1 MALLQISEPGK
12 ATLPHEHRR
21 AVGIDLGTTNS
32 LVASVIS
39 GEVTVI
45 ESPNGERITPSVVHY
60 GLKDKLIGAAA
71 REKLTSDPINTVS
84 SVKRMMGKN
93 IDDINPQSFSLRLK
107 AYGQTV
113 GIETQLGIKTP
124 VEVSSDIL
132 GHLKNI
138 AEQRLGGELM
148 GCVITVPAYYDD
160 AQRQATKDAAK
171 VAGLNVLRL
180 INEPTAAAVAYG
192 LDQKAEGNFV
202 IFDLGGGTFDVSVL
216 RLSEGLFEVLATH
229 GNAEL
234 GGDDYDGL
242 LAEWLADNSLM
253 DTEPETKQKILKL
266 ARQTKELLTS
276 ENSINVDE
284 NIAGSIHIQKVID
297 RDHFS
302 HLTEPLT
309 KKTLTSVKQALRD
322 AQLTID
328 EIDGVV
334 MVGGST
340 RMPSVQKAVEE
351 FFKQPLLNNLNP
363 DEVVAIGAAIQANM
377 LAGNS
382 NDNLLL
388 LDVIPL
394 SLGIETMGEIVER
407 IIPRNSTLPIAMAQE
422 FTTYKDGQSAMII
435 HVVQGER
442 DLVKDCRSLGK
453 FTLRGIPP
461 LVAGSA
467 KIRVTFQVD
476 TDGLL
481 SVSAKELSTGIES
494 SIEVK
499 PSYGLTEEQIKAML
513 ESSFVL
519 AEEDKEARALS
530 ESKTE
535 ASQLIEMTRNALAL
549 DKNLLSPDEIQ
560 AIEADLA
567 LLIAA
572 LEKNSRDEIHRLTEK
587 LNNTSEAFAGKRMD
601 QSIQK
606 ALSGKTINTLEF

>member
-1 MALLQISEPGK
+1 
-12 ATLPHEHRR
+12 
-21 AVGIDLGTTNS
+21 
-32 LVASVIS
+32 
-39 GEVTVI
+39 
-45 ESPNGERITPSVVHY
+45 
-60 GLKDKLIGAAA
+60 
-71 REKLTSDPINTVS
+71 
-84 SVKRMMGKN
+84 
-93 IDDINPQSFSLRLK
+93 
-107 AYGQTV
+107 
-113 GIETQLGIKTP
+113 
-124 VEVSSDIL
+124 
-132 GHLKNI
+132 
-138 AEQRLGGELM
+138 
-148 GCVITVPAYYDD
+148 
-160 AQRQATKDAAK
+160 
-171 VAGLNVLRL
+171 
-180 INEPTAAAVAYG
+180 
-192 LDQKAEGNFV
+192 
-202 IFDLGGGTFDVSVL
+202 
-216 RLSEGLFEVLATH
+216 
-229 GNAEL
+229 
-234 GGDDYDGL
+234 
-242 LAEWLADNSLM
+242 
-253 DTEPETKQKILKL
+253 
-266 ARQTKELLTS
+266 
-276 ENSINVDE
+276 
-284 NIAGSIHIQKVID
+284 
-297 RDHFS
+297 
-302 HLTEPLT
+302 
-309 KKTLTSVKQALRD
+309 
-322 AQLTID
+322 
-328 EIDGVV
+328 
-334 MVGGST
+334 
-340 RMPSVQKAVEE
+340 MPSVQKAVEE
-351 FFKQPLLNNLNP
+351 FFKRPLLNNLNP
-363 DEVVAIGAAIQANM
+363 DEVVAMGAAIQANM

-499 PSYGLTEEQIKAML
+499 PSYGLTEEQIKAMQ

>member
-1 MALLQISEPGK
+1 
-12 ATLPHEHRR
+12 
-21 AVGIDLGTTNS
+21 
-32 LVASVIS
+32 
-39 GEVTVI
+39 
-45 ESPNGERITPSVVHY
+45 
-60 GLKDKLIGAAA
+60 
-71 REKLTSDPINTVS
+71 
-84 SVKRMMGKN
+84 
-93 IDDINPQSFSLRLK
+93 
-107 AYGQTV
+107 
-113 GIETQLGIKTP
+113 
-124 VEVSSDIL
+124 
-132 GHLKNI
+132 
-138 AEQRLGGELM
+138 M

-171 VAGLNVLRL
+171 IAGLNVLRL

-276 ENSINVDE
+276 EKSINVDE
-284 NIAGSIHIQKVID
+284 KIAGSIHIQKVID

-351 FFKQPLLNNLNP
+351 FFKRPLLNNLNP
-363 DEVVAIGAAIQANM
+363 DEVVAMGAAIQANM

-560 AIEADLA
+560 SIEADLA

>member
-1 MALLQISEPGK
+1 
-12 ATLPHEHRR
+12 
-21 AVGIDLGTTNS
+21 
-32 LVASVIS
+32 
-39 GEVTVI
+39 
-45 ESPNGERITPSVVHY
+45 
-60 GLKDKLIGAAA
+60 
-71 REKLTSDPINTVS
+71 
-84 SVKRMMGKN
+84 
-93 IDDINPQSFSLRLK
+93 
-107 AYGQTV
+107 
-113 GIETQLGIKTP
+113 
-124 VEVSSDIL
+124 
-132 GHLKNI
+132 
-138 AEQRLGGELM
+138 
-148 GCVITVPAYYDD
+148 
-160 AQRQATKDAAK
+160 
-171 VAGLNVLRL
+171 
-180 INEPTAAAVAYG
+180 
-192 LDQKAEGNFV
+192 
-202 IFDLGGGTFDVSVL
+202 
-216 RLSEGLFEVLATH
+216 
-229 GNAEL
+229 
-234 GGDDYDGL
+234 
-242 LAEWLADNSLM
+242 
-253 DTEPETKQKILKL
+253 
-266 ARQTKELLTS
+266 
-276 ENSINVDE
+276 
-284 NIAGSIHIQKVID
+284 
-297 RDHFS
+297 
-302 HLTEPLT
+302 
-309 KKTLTSVKQALRD
+309 
-322 AQLTID
+322 
-328 EIDGVV
+328 
-334 MVGGST
+334 
-340 RMPSVQKAVEE
+340 MPSVQKAVEE

>member
-1 MALLQISEPGK
+1 
-12 ATLPHEHRR
+12 
-21 AVGIDLGTTNS
+21 
-32 LVASVIS
+32 
-39 GEVTVI
+39 
-45 ESPNGERITPSVVHY
+45 
-60 GLKDKLIGAAA
+60 
-71 REKLTSDPINTVS
+71 
-84 SVKRMMGKN
+84 
-93 IDDINPQSFSLRLK
+93 
-107 AYGQTV
+107 
-113 GIETQLGIKTP
+113 
-124 VEVSSDIL
+124 
-132 GHLKNI
+132 
-138 AEQRLGGELM
+138 
-148 GCVITVPAYYDD
+148 
-160 AQRQATKDAAK
+160 
-171 VAGLNVLRL
+171 
-180 INEPTAAAVAYG
+180 
-192 LDQKAEGNFV
+192 
-202 IFDLGGGTFDVSVL
+202 
-216 RLSEGLFEVLATH
+216 
-229 GNAEL
+229 
-234 GGDDYDGL
+234 
-242 LAEWLADNSLM
+242 
-253 DTEPETKQKILKL
+253 
-266 ARQTKELLTS
+266 
-276 ENSINVDE
+276 
-284 NIAGSIHIQKVID
+284 
-297 RDHFS
+297 
-302 HLTEPLT
+302 
-309 KKTLTSVKQALRD
+309 
-322 AQLTID
+322 
-328 EIDGVV
+328 
-334 MVGGST
+334 
-340 RMPSVQKAVEE
+340 
-351 FFKQPLLNNLNP
+351 
-363 DEVVAIGAAIQANM
+363 
-377 LAGNS
+377 
-382 NDNLLL
+382 
-388 LDVIPL
+388 
-394 SLGIETMGEIVER
+394 MGEIVER

-560 AIEADLA
+560 SIEADLA

>member
-1 MALLQISEPGK
+1 
-12 ATLPHEHRR
+12 
-21 AVGIDLGTTNS
+21 
-32 LVASVIS
+32 
-39 GEVTVI
+39 
-45 ESPNGERITPSVVHY
+45 
-60 GLKDKLIGAAA
+60 
-71 REKLTSDPINTVS
+71 
-84 SVKRMMGKN
+84 
-93 IDDINPQSFSLRLK
+93 
-107 AYGQTV
+107 
-113 GIETQLGIKTP
+113 
-124 VEVSSDIL
+124 
-132 GHLKNI
+132 
-138 AEQRLGGELM
+138 
-148 GCVITVPAYYDD
+148 
-160 AQRQATKDAAK
+160 
-171 VAGLNVLRL
+171 
-180 INEPTAAAVAYG
+180 
-192 LDQKAEGNFV
+192 
-202 IFDLGGGTFDVSVL
+202 
-216 RLSEGLFEVLATH
+216 
-229 GNAEL
+229 
-234 GGDDYDGL
+234 
-242 LAEWLADNSLM
+242 
-253 DTEPETKQKILKL
+253 
-266 ARQTKELLTS
+266 
-276 ENSINVDE
+276 
-284 NIAGSIHIQKVID
+284 
-297 RDHFS
+297 
-302 HLTEPLT
+302 
-309 KKTLTSVKQALRD
+309 
-322 AQLTID
+322 
-328 EIDGVV
+328 
-334 MVGGST
+334 
-340 RMPSVQKAVEE
+340 MPSIQKAVEE

-407 IIPRNSTLPIAMAQE
+407 IIPRNSTLPIAIAQE

-435 HVVQGER
+435 HVVQGDR